1 METTNQTLTT
11 LKMSLDNYSKIVLS
25 VIAGCLLLIV
35 VNMYFKPQD
44 VKAVETVQDVNIK
57 SINGN
62 SIWGSEIPV
71 NMKQINGR
79 SINDDIPI
87 DIRSVNGRNV
97 FGDQVPMDLKSIN
110 GISIFGSDLPVRI
123 RQ

>member
-1 METTNQTLTT
+1 MKAANQTLSTV
-11 LKMSLDNYSKIVLS
+11 KMSLDNYSKIVLS
-25 VIAGCLLLIV
+25 VIAVCLLLIV
-35 VNMYFKPQD
+35 VNMYFKPSD
-44 VKAVETVQDVNIK
+44 VRAVETVQDVNIK
-57 SINGN
+57 SINGS

-110 GISIFGSDLPVRI
+110 GISIFGSDLPVRV
-123 RQ
+123 R